1 MRDLAGQSF
10 SSDKKKK
17 PILKLIIVVVLICG
31 AFYVLTN
38 FLKLGSSA
46 GGSSVKLSE
55 APRGLKPVTANGAA
69 DITQGGVELKTQSI
83 KLKLAKGDF
92 SGSATASRSFG
103 GGTYVLS
110 VDATLQDP
118 VGQSYAVWLV
128 GDGGAVLVDYMKG
141 VKNSW
146 NLSVRTSDKY
156 SNLNEI
162 WITLERVKD
171 NKPEEH
177 LLEGSF

>member
-1 MRDLAGQSF
+1 MRDLAAQGF
-10 SSDKKKK
+10 SSNKKKK
-17 PILKLIIVVVLICG
+17 PIAKLVIVVVLACVL
-31 AFYVLTN
+31 FYILTN

-46 GGSSVKLSE
+46 GGSSIKLSE
-55 APRGLKPVTANGAA
+55 APRGLAPVGVNGAA
-69 DITQGGVELKTQSI
+69 DITQGGVELKTQTT

-92 SGSATASRSFG
+92 TGSATASRSFG

-118 VGQSYAVWLV
+118 VGQSYAVWLA
-128 GDGGAVLVDYMKG
+128 GDTGPILIDYMKG

-146 NLSVRTSDKY
+146 NLSIRTNDKY

-171 NKPEEH
+171 NKAEEH